1 VNEIDFVV
9 SSIIAGLVILDLITF
24 SARTS
29 IQSVSRSRL
38 ISLHEQEG
46 VDISGVLSALHSS
59 ARTLSSL
66 HLFQTLTRLGIGGL
80 LIYLFPWGQGWVS
93 SLTTVAAILVGGVVV
108 GWLEWIV
115 SRRAF
120 HESEKYAYRW
130 IVLIRVLTVIMT
142 PLAVVSLVFSQESNG
157 PQELT
162 SDLEEE
168 VKTLVEAGQME
179 GYLELEERKMIYSI
193 FQLGDTLARE
203 IMVPR
208 IDMLALEVNTPMA
221 EAIDALLESGFSR
234 VPVFDD
240 TIDDILGLLYAKDLL
255 KVWREGSNNGG
266 TIQDLLR
273 PAYFVPEAKKVDELL
288 VELQNMRVHMA
299 LVVDEYG
306 GIAGIVTL
314 EDIIEEIFGEIQDE
328 YDEEE
333 LPYTELKNGDY
344 IFLGRIDLD
353 DFNDIMKT
361 HLPNDEADTIG
372 GFIYRQLGHVPV
384 AGEEVKE
391 NGLILTVEQVSSRRI
406 RKVRAHRIPRE
417 NEIDANGR

>member
-1 VNEIDFVV
+1 MNEIDFIV
-9 SSIIAGLVILDLITF
+9 SSVIAGLVIVDLITF

-29 IQSVSRSRL
+29 IQSASRGRL
-38 ISLHEQEG
+38 ISLREQEG
-46 VDISGVLSALHSS
+46 LDTSSVINALQIST
-59 ARTLSSL
+59 RTISSL
-66 HLFQTLTRLGIGGL
+66 HLFQTLVRIAIGGL

-93 SLTTVAAILVGGVVV
+93 TITTLAAVLAGGVVV

-115 SRRAF
+115 SRRANR
-120 HESEKYAYRW
+120 EPEKYAYRW
-130 IVLIRVLTVIMT
+130 IVYIRVLTVIMT
-142 PLAVVSLVFSQESNG
+142 PLVVVSLVFSRESQL
-157 PQELT
+157 PDEST
-162 SDLEEE
+162 SDLEDE
-168 VKTLVEAGQME
+168 VRTLVEAGQME
-179 GYLELEERKMIYSI
+179 GHLELEERKMIYSI

-208 IDMLALEVNTPMA
+208 IDMLALDVQTPMP

-234 VPVFDD
+234 VPVFDE
-240 TIDDILGLLYAKDLL
+240 TIDNVLGLLYAKDLL
-255 KVWREGSNNGG
+255 KVWREGPNNGG
-266 TIQDLLR
+266 IIKDLLR

-333 LPYTELKNGDY
+333 LPYTVLKNGDH

-353 DFNDIMKT
+353 DFNEIMNT

-372 GFIYRQLGHVPV
+372 GFIYRQLGRVPE
-384 AGEEVKE
+384 AGEQVKE

-406 RKVRAHRIPRE
+406 RKVRAHRLPRE
-417 NEIDANGR
+417 NEFDANG